1 VIRKE
6 SSEGIGYSV
15 IERHRIRH
23 VFAAAAP
30 RDGNTLAEQAHDA
43 LQTIERVMAEEG
55 THRAIVRQDVFVSQP
70 GDFPEAQRIIH
81 DFYGS
86 DLPATSYIAQPPCN
100 GKLIAIEAMGLGRGC
115 GLEHIVRVSEQVVV
129 TCYNDITCVHCA
141 HVRPSS
147 ESGSVYDRSRAAF
160 EQLARAVNSQGLAFD
175 RVIRTWLY
183 LGDIVGPEGE
193 TQRYMELNRARTDC
207 FRGIEFGKGM
217 TLPGRDRPIY
227 PASTGIGTD
236 GRDIVM
242 SCIAL
247 STPREDVRVVA
258 LENPQQV
265 SAFDYGSRYGEK
277 SPKFA
282 RAMAVTQGPCAIIYV
297 SGTASITDSE
307 TRHVGDVEG
316 QTWLTLDNIAALIS
330 EQNLGAHGLPGM
342 GATLDDMALV
352 RVYVKRAGDYAKVKA
367 VCDVRL
373 GELPS
378 IYAVGD
384 VCRHELLVEIEGI
397 AFSTSCLR
405 GQQSR
410 IRNLEC
416 QLDESEH
423 CGCPPNEIR

>member
-1 VIRKE
+1 MIRKE

-30 RDGNTLAEQAHDA
+30 RGGTTLAEQADDA
-43 LQTIERVMAEEG
+43 LQTIERVMEDEG
-55 THRAIVRQDVFVSQP
+55 THRSIVKQDVFVSQAR
-70 GDFPEAQRIIH
+70 DIPEARRIIH

-100 GKLIAIEAMGLGRGC
+100 GKLIAIEALGLGRGQEQI
-115 GLEHIVRVSEQVVV
+115 LRVSEQVVV
-129 TCYNDITCVHCA
+129 TRYNDITCVHCA
-141 HVRPSS
+141 HFRPLSA
-147 ESGSVYDRSRAAF
+147 SGSVYDRTRSAF
-160 EQLARAVNSQGLAFD
+160 EQLARAVSSQSLAFD

-193 TQRYMELNRARTDC
+193 TQRYMELNRARTDF
-207 FRGIEFGKGM
+207 FRGIEFGMGM

-265 SAFDYGSRYGEK
+265 SAFDYGSRYGQK

-330 EQNLGAHGLPGM
+330 EGNLAAHGLPGM

-352 RVYVKRAGDYAKVKA
+352 RVYVKRAEDYAKVKA

-384 VCRHELLVEIEGI
+384 VCRPELLVEIEGI
-397 AFSTSCLR
+397 AFSTSCLC

-410 IRNLEC
+410 LYNRE
-416 QLDESEH
+416 
-423 CGCPPNEIR
+423 CPPHEAEHGCCPRNDSR

>member
-1 VIRKE
+1 MIRIE

-15 IERHRIRH
+15 IERHGVRH

-30 RDGNTLAEQAHDA
+30 RRGTTLAEQAQDA
-43 LQTIERVMAEEG
+43 LQTIERVVDEEG
-55 THRAIVRQDVFVSQP
+55 SHGSIVKQDVFLSQP
-70 GDFPEAQRIIH
+70 ADLAEARRIIH
-81 DFYGS
+81 DFYGR

-100 GKLIAIEAMGLGRGC
+100 GKRIAIEALGLGRGR
-115 GLEHIVRVSEQVVV
+115 GQEQIVRVSEQVVV
-129 TCYNDITCVHCA
+129 THYNDITCVHCA
-141 HVRPSS
+141 HFRPSS
-147 ESGSVYDRSRAAF
+147 ETGSVYERTRSAF
-160 EQLARAVNSQGLAFD
+160 EQLARAVNRQGLAFD

-193 TQRYMELNRARTDC
+193 TQRYMELNRARTDF
-207 FRGIEFGKGM
+207 FRGIKFGKGM

-247 STPREDVRVVA
+247 STPRADVRLVA

-265 SAFDYGSRYGEK
+265 SAFDYDSRFGEK

-330 EQNLGAHGLPGM
+330 EGNLAAHGLPGM
-342 GATLDDMALV
+342 GATLDDLAFV
-352 RVYVKRAGDYAKVKA
+352 RVYVKRAEDYAKVKA

-384 VCRHELLVEIEGI
+384 VCRDELLVEIEGI
-397 AFSTSCLR
+397 AFSASCLR

-410 IRNLEC
+410 IYNREC
-416 QLDESEH
+416 PAHESS
-423 CGCPPNEIR
+423 CSGST